1 MKFEILAILFSALA
15 SRKLRRKRSGS
26 QDEEKNVP

>member
-15 SRKLRRKRSGS
+15 ARKLRRKRIGS
-26 QDEEKNVP
+26 QEEDK